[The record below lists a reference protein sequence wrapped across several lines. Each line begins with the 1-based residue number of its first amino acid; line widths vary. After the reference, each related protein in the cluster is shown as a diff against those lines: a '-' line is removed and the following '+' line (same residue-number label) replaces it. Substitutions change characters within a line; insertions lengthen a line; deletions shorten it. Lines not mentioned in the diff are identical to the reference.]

1 MIITNLE
8 IQNFRGIK
16 TANISFPTKTRLVC
30 LIGAGDGTKSTIL
43 KAIEWILWPTWNL
56 AACDNDFYN
65 CNTDVPIVLRGTF
78 AEIPTKLI
86 MEDKFGLYLRRS
98 NVELGVDID
107 DEPRDEQEKCLTI
120 QLTIDETLEPRWEVI
135 CNRKEAR
142 TISLSDRKLFSLCSI
157 GNNCSKDFV
166 WGKASVLQKFA
177 DAKGILHDAHTTA
190 LRELANKAN
199 FNGLDEVG
207 ETLIS
212 VGKQY
217 GVAFDAEIKNK
228 MIVQN
233 GSFSSSVGFFDGNT
247 PLSQKGT
254 GSQRLLSMGL
264 NIQAAEGSSL
274 LLIDEIESGLEPYR
288 LRSLLNEFR
297 TKHTTAGQIIM
308 TTHSPTA
315 VAECTVGELLVVQS
329 KDGKTDVFQI
339 KSMDSN
345 TEAVL
350 QAQIRKNPE
359 AFLCKRLIICE
370 GKTEIG
376 FIRALDTYLSMRYNC
391 RMAFKGIGTADGG
404 GSSIFTCA
412 DVLRSCGYEVCL
424 FMDSDL
430 SEEDQQKKALN
441 MAGVPVFDWDKPNA
455 IEEQIFFDV
464 STDVAN
470 RLVCIAV
477 EEYGLESVKSRLTDG
492 SIPFEVVD
500 EELHLISMSPEIQKK
515 IGEIAKRKKV
525 EWYKRIDLGELLG
538 NVVFDNLESIGA
550 DTKLKS
556 VIDALSQWV
565 IDNDGN
571 GTE

>member
-1 MIITNLE
+1 
-8 IQNFRGIK
+8 
-16 TANISFPTKTRLVC
+16 
-30 LIGAGDGTKSTIL
+30 
-43 KAIEWILWPTWNL
+43 
-56 AACDNDFYN
+56 
-65 CNTDVPIVLRGTF
+65 
-78 AEIPTKLI
+78 
-86 MEDKFGLYLRRS
+86 
-98 NVELGVDID
+98 
-107 DEPRDEQEKCLTI
+107 
-120 QLTIDETLEPRWEVI
+120 
-135 CNRKEAR
+135 
-142 TISLSDRKLFSLCSI
+142 
-157 GNNCSKDFV
+157 
-166 WGKASVLQKFA
+166 
-177 DAKGILHDAHTTA
+177 
-190 LRELANKAN
+190 
-199 FNGLDEVG
+199 
-207 ETLIS
+207 
-212 VGKQY
+212 
-217 GVAFDAEIKNK
+217 
-228 MIVQN
+228 
-233 GSFSSSVGFFDGNT
+233 
-247 PLSQKGT
+247 
-254 GSQRLLSMGL
+254 
-264 NIQAAEGSSL
+264 
-274 LLIDEIESGLEPYR
+274 
-288 LRSLLNEFR
+288 
-297 TKHTTAGQIIM
+297 
-308 TTHSPTA
+308 
-315 VAECTVGELLVVQS
+315 
-329 KDGKTDVFQI
+329 
-339 KSMDSN
+339 MDSN